1 MKNYYATLGI
11 SENANADEIKKGYR
25 KKSMQFHPDKNKSPD
40 AKDKF
45 QEINE
50 AYETLSNTEK
60 KNRYD
65 FERKNGGSMPRGGG
79 GFPFNQG
86 PGNPFSHSFFNQ
98 AFGEQFGN
106 NFGPN
111 VRIFRNG
118 VQVNQKPPDINISVK
133 VSMEKSYSGFD
144 HPLEVER
151 FIVENNVKRTEKET
165 IYIEIPKGVDNNEI
179 MNINQRGNIA
189 NGEKSDIKVRILL
202 ENNSIFKRK
211 GLDLIYQKNI
221 TLKQAL
227 CGFNFEIKLL
237 DGKIYTINNSSG
249 NIIKPNFSRNI
260 PNMGMK
266 RDTRSGSLIINFNI
280 IFPDT
285 LTEKVM
291 DKLKEILP

>member
-11 SENANADEIKKGYR
+11 SENANADEIKKAYR

-50 AYETLSNTEK
+50 AYETLSNNDK

-65 FERKNGGSMPRGGG
+65 FERRNGGSMPRGGG

-111 VRIFRNG
+111 VRVFRNG
-118 VQVNQKPPDINISVK
+118 VHELKNLQILIYRKSFYG
-133 VSMEKSYSGFD
+133 KSYSGFD

-151 FIVENNVKRTEKET
+151 YIVENNIKRTEKET

-189 NGEKSDIKVRILL
+189 NGQKSDIKDMH
-202 ENNSIFKRK
+202 SI
-211 GLDLIYQKNI
+211 
-221 TLKQAL
+221 
-227 CGFNFEIKLL
+227 
-237 DGKIYTINNSSG
+237 GK
-249 NIIKPNFSRNI
+249 
-260 PNMGMK
+260 
-266 RDTRSGSLIINFNI
+266 
-280 IFPDT
+280 
-285 LTEKVM
+285 
-291 DKLKEILP
+291 